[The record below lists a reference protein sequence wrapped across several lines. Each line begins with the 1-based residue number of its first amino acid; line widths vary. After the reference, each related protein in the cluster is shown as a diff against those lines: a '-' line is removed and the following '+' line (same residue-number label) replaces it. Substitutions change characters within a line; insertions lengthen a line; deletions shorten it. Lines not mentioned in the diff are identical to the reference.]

1 MDLAEVDL
9 VAEQGRDPKDYDRLE
24 ELKEQINRLNEQ
36 VLSLTERVARLEE
49 DNKWMKRRVEEI
61 ARRDWYILGGIIISI
76 LIGIFDLMLRL
87 AIAH

>member
-1 MDLAEVDL
+1 

-24 ELKEQINRLNEQ
+24 ELKEQINRLNGQ
-36 VLSLTERVARLEE
+36 VLGLTERVARLEE

>member
-1 MDLAEVDL
+1 
-9 VAEQGRDPKDYDRLE
+9 VAEARDPDSRSYDRLE
-24 ELKEQINRLNEQ
+24 ELKEQINRLNGQ

-76 LIGIFDLMLRL
+76 LIGIFDLLLRL
-87 AIAH
+87 AVAH

>member
-24 ELKEQINRLNEQ
+24 ELKEQINRLNGQ

-87 AIAH
+87 AVAH

>member
-1 MDLAEVDL
+1 M
-9 VAEQGRDPKDYDRLE
+9 AEQGRDPKDYDRLE
-24 ELKEQINRLNEQ
+24 ELKEQINRLNGQ
-36 VLSLTERVARLEE
+36 VLGLTERVARLEE

-87 AIAH
+87 AVAH